1 MENTFNIHIIKTL
14 SLFGIIGAV
23 FYFAHVIFGRMFYE
37 GYNPF
42 SQAIS
47 DLTAVNSPSK
57 KIASAFSFLYGLFSV
72 IFSISFYT
80 YFKGDINKIVTL
92 GSLFFCI
99 MTLISFFGYVFF
111 PLSQAGVVAEATDA
125 GTFKDKMHLV
135 VTALVVV
142 FTIVS
147 LILFSIG
154 FLKTSNFKYLGII
167 SICTFAALLIGVI
180 LINKLPKEYFGIAER
195 VNVYSI
201 IIFTGILSLWMNSVV
216 RIEN

>member
-1 MENTFNIHIIKTL
+1 MKIIDNIHVIKTL

-57 KIASAFSFLYGLFSV
+57 KIASAFSFLYGLFTV
-72 IFSISFYT
+72 LFSICFFL
-80 YFKGDINKIVTL
+80 YFKGDINNIVTL
-92 GSLFFCI
+92 GSLFFCV
-99 MTLISFFGYVFF
+99 MTLVSFFGYMFF
-111 PLSQAGVVAEATDA
+111 PLSQAGAVAEATDA

-135 VTALVVV
+135 VTVLVVV

-154 FLKTSNFKYLGII
+154 FLKTNNYKNLGII
-167 SICTFAALLIGVI
+167 SICTFAAMLIGVI

-201 IIFTGILSLWMNSVV
+201 IIFTGILSLWMNSVIG
-216 RIEN
+216 IEK

>member
-1 MENTFNIHIIKTL
+1 MENTLNIHIIKTL

-47 DLTAVNSPSK
+47 DLTADNSPSK
-57 KIASAFSFLYGLFSV
+57 KIASAFSFLYGLFTV
-72 IFSISFYT
+72 IFSINFYI
-80 YFKGDINKIVTL
+80 YFKGDINKTVTL

-99 MTLISFFGYVFF
+99 MTLVSFFGYMFF
-111 PLSQAGVVAEATDA
+111 PLSQVGFA

-135 VTALVVV
+135 VTVLVVV

-154 FLKTSNFKYLGII
+154 FLKTSNLKYIGII

-201 IIFTGILSLWMNSVV
+201 IIFTGILSIWMFWIVKNGQKCSL
-216 RIEN
+216 

>member
-1 MENTFNIHIIKTL
+1 MVNTFNIHLIKIL

-47 DLTAVNSPSK
+47 DLTAVTSPSK
-57 KIASAFSFLYGLFSV
+57 KIASAFSFLYGLFTV
-72 IFSISFYT
+72 IFSISFHI

-92 GSLFFCI
+92 GSLFFCV
-99 MTLISFFGYVFF
+99 MTLVSFFGYMFF
-111 PLSQAGVVAEATDA
+111 PLSQAGFAN
-125 GTFKDKMHLV
+125 TFKDKMHLV

-154 FLKTSNFKYLGII
+154 FLKTSNYKYLGII

-201 IIFTGILSLWMNSVV
+201 IIFTGILSLWMYMIVKNGQKCSL
-216 RIEN
+216 

>member
-1 MENTFNIHIIKTL
+1 MKFIENIHIIKTL
-14 SLFGIIGAV
+14 SLFGVIGAV

-42 SQAIS
+42 TQAIS
-47 DLTAVNSPSK
+47 DLTAANSPSK
-57 KIASAFSFLYGLFSV
+57 KIASAFSFLYGLFTV
-72 IFSISFYT
+72 IFSISFYI
-80 YFKGDINKIVTL
+80 YFSGDINKIVTL

-99 MTLISFFGYVFF
+99 MTLVSFFGYMFF
-111 PLSQAGVVAEATDA
+111 PLSQAGFAN
-125 GTFKDKMHLV
+125 TFKDKMHLV
-135 VTALVVV
+135 VTVLVVV

-167 SICTFAALLIGVI
+167 SMCTFAVLLIGVI

-201 IIFTGILSLWMNSVV
+201 IIFIGIISFWMFNFINRNS
-216 RIEN
+216 IL

>member
-1 MENTFNIHIIKTL
+1 MEIENIYIIKTL
-14 SLFGIIGAV
+14 SLFGITGAV
-23 FYFAHVIFGRMFYE
+23 FYFAHVIFGRLFYK

-47 DLTAVNSPSK
+47 DLTADNSPSK
-57 KIASAFSFLYGLFSV
+57 KIASAFSFLYGLFTV
-72 IFSISFYT
+72 IFSISFYI
-80 YFKGDINKIVTL
+80 YFKDDINKIVTL
-92 GSLFFCI
+92 GSLFFCV
-99 MTLISFFGYVFF
+99 MTLVSFFGYMFF
-111 PLSQAGVVAEATDA
+111 PLSQAGFA

-154 FLKTSNFKYLGII
+154 FLKTGNYKYLGII

-201 IIFTGILSLWMNSVV
+201 VIFTGILSLWMFNF
-216 RIEN
+216 

>member
-1 MENTFNIHIIKTL
+1 VKFIENIHIIKTL

-47 DLTAVNSPSK
+47 DLTAVTSPSK
-57 KIASAFSFLYGLFSV
+57 KIASAFSFLYGLFTV

-99 MTLISFFGYVFF
+99 MTLVSFFGYMFF
-111 PLSQAGVVAEATDA
+111 PLSQAGFA

-154 FLKTSNFKYLGII
+154 FLKTCNFKYLGII

-180 LINKLPKEYFGIAER
+180 LINKLPKAYFGIAER

-201 IIFTGILSLWMNSVV
+201 IIFTGILSLWMFNS
-216 RIEN
+216 IKKNSNSIFL